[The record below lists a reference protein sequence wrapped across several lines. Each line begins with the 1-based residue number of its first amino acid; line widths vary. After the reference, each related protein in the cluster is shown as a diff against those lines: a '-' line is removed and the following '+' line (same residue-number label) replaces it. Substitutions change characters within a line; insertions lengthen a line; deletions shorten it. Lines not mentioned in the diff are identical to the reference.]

1 MDLKLEVVV
10 IPVGDVDRSKEFYTR
25 LGWRLDADFTK
36 DDLRVVQVTPPGS
49 PASVI
54 FGTNVSAAAP
64 GTADGMQLV
73 SSDVEQT
80 HKELVAAGVAVSEVW
95 HDAGGVFHHG
105 GDVKRVPGKADASA
119 SYGSWLSFADPDG
132 NTWYVQEVTTR
143 LPGRID
149 TNETSYASAGDL
161 AAAMKRAS
169 VAHGEHEARIGA
181 EDPDWPAWYAEYMVR
196 EQHGQELPQ

>member
-1 MDLKLEVVV
+1 VDLKLEVVV
-10 IPVGDVDRSKEFYTR
+10 IPVSDVDRAKDFYTS
-25 LGWRLDADFTK
+25 LGWRLDADFPK

-54 FGTNVSAAAP
+54 FGTSVTDAAP
-64 GTADGMQLV
+64 GSAEGMQLIT
-73 SSDVEQT
+73 SDIEQT
-80 HKELVAAGVAVSEVW
+80 RTELLEAGADVSEVW

-105 GDVKRVPGKADASA
+105 GDAKRVSGKADGDA

-149 TNETSYASAGDL
+149 TAETVYSSRSDL
-161 AAAMKRAS
+161 EAALKRAAA
-169 VAHGEHEARIGA
+169 AHGEHEARTGEA
-181 EDPDWPAWYAEYMVR
+181 DPDWPAWYSDYMVK
-196 EQHGQELPQ
+196 EFHGDELPL